1 MVNRTR
7 TPCVGICSTTY
18 GDDVCRGCKR
28 FSFEVINWNSFKPE
42 ERESVWKRLEKLK
55 SQIMASR
62 LKVFDPIKLEESIKH
77 FQLKIKDDLNDLSK
91 AFELIKQVSESF
103 SNLDEFGIDV
113 FEKNKS
119 LTSLKEE
126 IENELYT
133 LSKAHYEKYFIEP
146 LNRNKSMKFYLSE
159 D

>member
-1 MVNRTR
+1 MANRTR

-28 FSFEVINWNSFKPE
+28 FSFEVINWNTFKPE

-62 LKVFDPIKLEESIKH
+62 LKVFDSKKLEKSIKH

-91 AFELIKQVSESF
+91 AFEVIKQVSESF
-103 SNLDEFGIDV
+103 NNLDEFGVDV

-119 LTSLKEE
+119 LTALKEE
-126 IENELYT
+126 IESELYT

-146 LNRNKSMKFYLSE
+146 LNRNKSM
-159 D
+159 

>member
-1 MVNRTR
+1 MMTNRTR

-18 GDDVCRGCKR
+18 GDNVCRGCKR
-28 FSFEVINWNSFKPE
+28 FSFEVINWNAFKPE

-55 SQIMASR
+55 SQIMDSR
-62 LKVFDPIKLEESIKH
+62 LKVFDPKKLKESTNH

-91 AFELIKQVSESF
+91 AFEVIKQVSESF
-103 SNLDEFGIDV
+103 NNLEEFGIEV
-113 FEKNKS
+113 FEKNKP
-119 LTSLKEE
+119 LITLKEE

-146 LNRNKSMKFYLSE
+146 LNRNKSI
-159 D
+159 

>member
-91 AFELIKQVSESF
+91 AFEVIKQVSESF
-103 SNLDEFGIDV
+103 KDLDDFGIDV

-119 LTSLKEE
+119 LAHLKEE
-126 IENELYT
+126 IENELYN
-133 LSKAHYEKYFIEP
+133 LSKAHYDKYFVEP
-146 LNRNKSMKFYLSE
+146 LNRNKSM
-159 D
+159 

>member
-28 FSFEVINWNSFKPE
+28 FSFEVINWNTFKPE

-62 LKVFDPIKLEESIKH
+62 LKVFDSKKLESSIKH

-91 AFELIKQVSESF
+91 AFEVIKQVSESF
-103 SNLDEFGIDV
+103 NNLDEFGIDV
-113 FEKNKS
+113 LEKNKS
-119 LTSLKEE
+119 LIALKEE
-126 IENELYT
+126 IESELYT

-146 LNRNKSMKFYLSE
+146 LNRNKSM
-159 D
+159 

>member
-62 LKVFDPIKLEESIKH
+62 LKIFDPKKLEDSIKH
-77 FQLKIKDDLNDLSK
+77 FQLKIKDDLNDFSK
-91 AFELIKQVSESF
+91 AFEVIKQVSESF
-103 SNLDEFGIDV
+103 DNLDEFGIDV

-119 LTSLKEE
+119 LTVLKEE
-126 IENELYT
+126 IENELYS

-146 LNRNKSMKFYLSE
+146 LNRNKTM
-159 D
+159 

>member
-62 LKVFDPIKLEESIKH
+62 LKVFDSKKLEESIKY

-91 AFELIKQVSESF
+91 AFEVIKQVSESF
-103 SNLDEFGIDV
+103 NNLDEFGIDV
-113 FEKNKS
+113 FEKNRS

-146 LNRNKSMKFYLSE
+146 LDRNKSM
-159 D
+159 

>member
-28 FSFEVINWNSFKPE
+28 FSFEVINWNAFKPE

-55 SQIMASR
+55 TQIMSSR
-62 LKVFDPIKLEESIKH
+62 LQILEPELLDNKIRH
-77 FQLKIKDDLNDLSK
+77 YQLKIKDDLNDLSK

-103 SNLDEFGIDV
+103 NNLEEFGI
-113 FEKNKS
+113 KILNKKQS
-119 LTSLKEE
+119 LIELKEE
-126 IENELYT
+126 IEDELYI
-133 LSKAHYEKYFIEP
+133 LSKAHYEKYFVEP
-146 LNRNKSMKFYLSE
+146 LQRNKSIK
-159 D
+159 

>member
-28 FSFEVINWNSFKPE
+28 FSFEV
-42 ERESVWKRLEKLK
+42 
-55 SQIMASR
+55 
-62 LKVFDPIKLEESIKH
+62 
-77 FQLKIKDDLNDLSK
+77 
-91 AFELIKQVSESF
+91 IKQVSESF

-146 LNRNKSMKFYLSE
+146 LNRNKSM
-159 D
+159 

>member
-1 MVNRTR
+1 MANRTR
-7 TPCVGICSTTY
+7 TPCIGICSTTY

-28 FSFEVINWNSFKPE
+28 FSFEVINWNAFKPE

-62 LKVFDPIKLEESIKH
+62 LKVFDPKKLEESINH

-91 AFELIKQVSESF
+91 AFEVIKQVSESF
-103 SNLDEFGIDV
+103 KNLDEFGIRV

-119 LTSLKEE
+119 LAFAERRDRK
-126 IENELYT
+126 
-133 LSKAHYEKYFIEP
+133 
-146 LNRNKSMKFYLSE
+146 
-159 D
+159 

>member
-28 FSFEVINWNSFKPE
+28 FSFEVINWNAFNPE

-103 SNLDEFGIDV
+103 SNLDEFGIDI

-119 LTSLKEE
+119 LTTLKEE

-146 LNRNKSMKFYLSE
+146 HNRNKSM
-159 D
+159 

>member
-1 MVNRTR
+1 M
-7 TPCVGICSTTY
+7 
-18 GDDVCRGCKR
+18 
-28 FSFEVINWNSFKPE
+28 INWNAFKPE

-62 LKVFDPIKLEESIKH
+62 LKVFDSKKLEESIKH

-91 AFELIKQVSESF
+91 AFEVIKQVSESF
-103 SNLDEFGIDV
+103 DNLDEFGIDV

-119 LTSLKEE
+119 LTFLKEE
-126 IENELYT
+126 IESELYT

-146 LNRNKSMKFYLSE
+146 LNRNKSM
-159 D
+159 

>member
-1 MVNRTR
+1 MMANRTR

-18 GDDVCRGCKR
+18 GDNVCRGCKR
-28 FSFEVINWNSFKPE
+28 FSFEVINWNAFKPE

-55 SQIMASR
+55 SQIMDSR
-62 LKVFDPIKLEESIKH
+62 LKVFDPKKLKESINY

-91 AFELIKQVSESF
+91 AFEVIKQVSESF
-103 SNLDEFGIDV
+103 NNLEEFGIEV
-113 FEKNKS
+113 FEKNKP
-119 LTSLKEE
+119 LITLKEE

-146 LNRNKSMKFYLSE
+146 LNRNKSI
-159 D
+159 

>member
-1 MVNRTR
+1 MANRTR

-28 FSFEVINWNSFKPE
+28 FSFEVINWNTFKPE

-62 LKVFDPIKLEESIKH
+62 LKVFDPKKLEESINY

-91 AFELIKQVSESF
+91 AFEVIKQVSESF
-103 SNLDEFGIDV
+103 RNLDEFGISV

-119 LTSLKEE
+119 LALLKEE
-126 IENELYT
+126 IENELYV

-146 LNRNKSMKFYLSE
+146 LNRNESM
-159 D
+159 

>member
-62 LKVFDPIKLEESIKH
+62 LKVFDSKKLEESIKH

-91 AFELIKQVSESF
+91 AFEVIKQVSESF
-103 SNLDEFGIDV
+103 NNLDEFGIDM

-119 LTSLKEE
+119 LTSIKEE

-146 LNRNKSMKFYLSE
+146 LDRNKSI
-159 D
+159 

>member
-28 FSFEVINWNSFKPE
+28 FSFEVINWNAFKPE
-42 ERESVWKRLEKLK
+42 EMESVWKRLEKLK

-62 LKVFDPIKLEESIKH
+62 LKVSDSKKLEESIKH

-91 AFELIKQVSESF
+91 AFEVIKQVSESF
-103 SNLDEFGIDV
+103 DNLDEFGIDV

-119 LTSLKEE
+119 LTFLKEE
-126 IENELYT
+126 IESELYT

-146 LNRNKSMKFYLSE
+146 LNRNKSM
-159 D
+159 